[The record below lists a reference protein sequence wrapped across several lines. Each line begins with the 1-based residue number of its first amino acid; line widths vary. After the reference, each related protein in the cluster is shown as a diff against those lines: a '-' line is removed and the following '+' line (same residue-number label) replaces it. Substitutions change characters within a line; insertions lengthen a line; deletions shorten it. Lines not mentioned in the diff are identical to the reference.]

1 MSVGVQDFS
10 PEVQVAVNRVQSLD
24 ETKLVIDSARE
35 FGFKGIS
42 VDLIYGLPKQ
52 NVISFN
58 HTLDEVIKL
67 SIRTASRSTTTRT
80 CRAWPSRSG
89 ASTKP
94 TCPRPMRACRSCN
107 SQSAA

>member
-10 PEVQVAVNRVQSLD
+10 PEVQVAVNRVQSLE
-24 ETKLVIDSARE
+24 ETKLVIDAARE
-35 FGFKGIS
+35 YGFKGIS

-67 SIRTASRSTTTRT
+67 ARIASRSTTTHT
-80 CRAWPSRSG
+80 CPAWPSRSG

-94 TCPRPMRACRSCN
+94 TCRRPTQRCRSCN
-107 SQSAA
+107 WRSAA